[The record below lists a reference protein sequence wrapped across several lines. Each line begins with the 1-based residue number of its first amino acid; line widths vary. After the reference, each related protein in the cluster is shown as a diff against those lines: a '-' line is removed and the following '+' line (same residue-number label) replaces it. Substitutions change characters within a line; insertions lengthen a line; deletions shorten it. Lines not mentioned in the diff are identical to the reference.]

1 MCIDVLLSVP
11 QLHLVQAWRLPTRLV
26 LHLCTSNRINPPLPP
41 PSGRT
46 PSVGW
51 IHLNVLLWPLWPILL
66 IIPVKEGEAIETP
79 LKLLL
84 NCQSR
89 HVVVLFLVLNFCRL
103 CMLCLLCLCL
113 INLSITIKY
122 CGTRIYHLREVKL
135 GTKKM
140 STGDFKLKKK
150 YIIML
155 WKRAIFFTCK
165 ER

>member
-1 MCIDVLLSVP
+1 MQVYYKCCHTYLNVHWCSVSVP

-26 LHLCTSNRINPPLPP
+26 LHLCTSNRINPPRPP

-113 INLSITIKY
+113 INLSITIQVLWY
-122 CGTRIYHLREVKL
+122 MHLA
-135 GTKKM
+135 
-140 STGDFKLKKK
+140 LKGG
-150 YIIML
+150 
-155 WKRAIFFTCK
+155 
-165 ER
+165 

>member
-1 MCIDVLLSVP
+1 MLMTYDIKQYSCKFITNVAIHIWMCIDVLLSVP
-11 QLHLVQAWRLPTRLV
+11 QLHLVQAWRLPTQLV
-26 LHLCTSNRINPPLPP
+26 LHLFTSNRINPPRPP

-122 CGTRIYHLREVKL
+122 CGTRI
-135 GTKKM
+135 
-140 STGDFKLKKK
+140 
-150 YIIML
+150 
-155 WKRAIFFTCK
+155 
-165 ER
+165 